1 MNNEILL
8 ILNLIV
14 IYSGTYLFYR
24 LFGKSGLYAWTA
36 FATVAANIE
45 VLLIVDAFYMEQTL
59 GNILFA
65 STFLTTDILSENHG
79 KDAANKAVKIG
90 IAASVMFIIV
100 SKFWLMFTPSESDFA
115 SDAFTVIFSNTPR
128 VMLAGFGVYAAVQ
141 LFDVW
146 VYHKLWHLTEKKS
159 GNRKKFL
166 WLRNNCATLL
176 SQLINAVLFNV
187 FAFYGVYDTKTLI
200 SIIISTYVIYIATS
214 ILDTPVIYAA
224 RRLYNKK
231 ETRND

>member
-8 ILNLIV
+8 ILNLAV
-14 IYSGTYLFYR
+14 IYGGTLLFYR

-45 VLLIVDAFYMEQTL
+45 VLLIIDAFGMEQTL

-65 STFLTTDILSENHG
+65 STFLATDILSENHG
-79 KDAANKAVKIG
+79 KAAANRAVKIG
-90 IAASVMFIIV
+90 IAVSVMFIIV

-115 SDAFTVIFSNTPR
+115 SGAFNTIFSNTPR
-128 VMLAGFGVYAAVQ
+128 VMLAGFGVYAIVQ

-146 VYHKLWHLTEKKS
+146 VYHKLWKITKDKS
-159 GNRKKFL
+159 GSQKKFL

-200 SIIISTYVIYIATS
+200 SIIISTYIIYIATS
-214 ILDTPVIYAA
+214 LLDTPIVYAA
-224 RRLYNKK
+224 RKLYDKK
-231 ETRND
+231 EIPEA